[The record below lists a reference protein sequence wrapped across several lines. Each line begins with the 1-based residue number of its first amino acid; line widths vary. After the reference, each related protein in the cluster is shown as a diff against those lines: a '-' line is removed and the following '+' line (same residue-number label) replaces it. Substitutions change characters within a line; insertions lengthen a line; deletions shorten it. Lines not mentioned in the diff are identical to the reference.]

1 MHTRTVEGLNVKT
14 DFSAGVVWITDLT
27 HELIIDVKE
36 EIRALGIHTQR
47 IINIQIVNALLGSFL
62 QDRQLIRRTLEHIPF
77 LGTWRNGKGIVLV
90 PRATEH
96 YAIVEIAFCC
106 GLC

>member
-1 MHTRTVEGLNVKT
+1 MGVESIEGLNVKT
-14 DFSAGVVWITDLT
+14 HLTSSVIRITDLT

-47 IINIQIVNALLGSFL
+47 IINIQIVNALLGSFF
-62 QDRQLIRRTLEHIPF
+62 QNRQLIGGAFEHIPF
-77 LGTWRNGKGIVLV
+77 LGTRRNSEGIVLV

-106 GLC
+106 GFG